1 MNAPEPSLSLPPP
14 VELPQVLVVD
24 DEVRSQEAIRRT
36 WTRA

>member
-1 MNAPEPSLSLPPP
+1 MNAPEPSLSPPP
-14 VELPQVLVVD
+14 VELPLVLVVD